1 MPPTQERRQQ
11 PIQPQVKSMPIFSPP
26 SLQSRWRLAIG
37 WLAVSTLCYGAG
49 FPLGFALGGTL
60 LWGWVVA
67 GFGMG
72 LLQWMLLIHVLPRP
86 GWFALSGGAGLVLG
100 VGGGFL
106 IGNLVLQSWGL
117 APAFG
122 AIGALV
128 GLPVGVTQWL
138 ALRQQ
143 TAKSIWWIPANV
155 LGYTGG
161 LLAGG
166 QVPAVFPF
174 ASTVIFGPE
183 FGLTIGFTVG
193 VVTGITLLF
202 ILAQTAAAGPLPEQ
216 LLEDIELGSV
226 KDEIQS

>member
-1 MPPTQERRQQ
+1 MHF
-11 PIQPQVKSMPIFSPP
+11 FSP
-26 SLQSRWRLAIG
+26 LTLKTRWRLAIG
-37 WLAVSTLCYGAG
+37 WPVVSTLCYGAG

-67 GFGMG
+67 GIG
-72 LLQWMLLIHVLPRP
+72 LGVLQWVLLIHLLPRP

-106 IGNLVLQSWGL
+106 VAVPVFQSWGL

-122 AIGALV
+122 VIGALV
-128 GLPVGVTQWL
+128 GLSVGVAQWL
-138 ALRQQ
+138 ALREQ
-143 TAKSIWWIPANV
+143 AANSIWWIPANI

-161 LLAGG
+161 LLAGW

-174 ASTVIFGPE
+174 GRTVIFGPE

-193 VVTGITLLF
+193 AVTGITLLF
-202 ILAQTAAAGPLPEQ
+202 LLSQPAATNPLPEQ

-226 KDEIQS
+226 QDEIQS

>member
-1 MPPTQERRQQ
+1 MVKPMP
-11 PIQPQVKSMPIFSPP
+11 FLSPGP
-26 SLQSRWRLAIG
+26 LKTSRRLAVG
-37 WLAVSTLCYGAG
+37 WLAANTLCYGAG

-60 LWGWVVA
+60 LWGWA
-67 GFGMG
+67 GAGIG
-72 LLQWMLLIHVLPRP
+72 LGVLQWLLLAHHLNRP

-106 IGNLVLQSWGL
+106 VAYPVFQAWGI

-128 GLPVGVTQWL
+128 GLSVGVVQWL
-138 ALRQQ
+138 ALRQP
-143 TAKSIWWIPANV
+143 AANSIWWIPANI

-166 QVPAVFPF
+166 QVPEVFPF
-174 ASTVIFGPE
+174 ARTVIFGPE

-193 VVTGITLLF
+193 AVTGITLLF
-202 ILAQTAAAGPLPEQ
+202 ILTQPAATAPLPEQ

-226 KDEIQS
+226 QDEI

>member
-1 MPPTQERRQQ
+1 MPL
-11 PIQPQVKSMPIFSPP
+11 FSPL
-26 SLQSRWRLAIG
+26 SLKTRWRWAIG

-67 GFGMG
+67 GIG
-72 LLQWMLLIHVLPRP
+72 LGVLQWLLLIHLLPRP

-106 IGNLVLQSWGL
+106 VAYPILQAWGL

-128 GLPVGVTQWL
+128 GLSVGVTQWL

-143 TAKSIWWIPANV
+143 AAKSILWIPANM
-155 LGYTGG
+155 LGYTGA
-161 LLAGG
+161 LLAGW
-166 QVPAVFPF
+166 QVPQVFPF
-174 ASTVIFGPE
+174 ARTVIFGPE
-183 FGLTIGFTVG
+183 FGVTIGFTVG
-193 VVTGITLLF
+193 AVTGITLLF
-202 ILAQTAAAGPLPEQ
+202 ILPRPAATAPLPGQ
-216 LLEDIELGSV
+216 LLADIELGSV
-226 KDEIQS
+226 QDEIQS

>member
-1 MPPTQERRQQ
+1 MPFFNPL
-11 PIQPQVKSMPIFSPP
+11 PIKT
-26 SLQSRWRLAIG
+26 RWRWAIG
-37 WLAVSTLCYGAG
+37 WLAVSTLCYGVG

-67 GFGMG
+67 GIG
-72 LLQWMLLIHVLPRP
+72 LGVLQWVLLIHLLPRP

-106 IGNLVLQSWGL
+106 VASSVLQSWGL

-128 GLPVGVTQWL
+128 GLSVGVTQWL

-143 TAKSIWWIPANV
+143 TARSIWWIPANI

-161 LLAGG
+161 LLAGW
-166 QVPAVFPF
+166 QVPEIFPL
-174 ASTVIFGPE
+174 ARNVIFGPE
-183 FGLTIGFTVG
+183 FGITIGFTVG
-193 VVTGITLLF
+193 AITGITLLF
-202 ILAQTAAAGPLPEQ
+202 ILPQTAATAPLPEH
-216 LLEDIELGSV
+216 LLGDVRLGSV
-226 KDEIQS
+226 QDEIQS

>member
-1 MPPTQERRQQ
+1 MPL
-11 PIQPQVKSMPIFSPP
+11 FSPLP
-26 SLQSRWRLAIG
+26 LKTRWRLGVG

-60 LWGWVVA
+60 LWGWVAA
-67 GFGMG
+67 GIG
-72 LLQWMLLIHVLPRP
+72 LGILQWLLLIHLLPRP

-106 IGNLVLQSWGL
+106 VAYPVLQAWGL

-128 GLPVGVTQWL
+128 GLSVGTTQWL

-143 TAKSIWWIPANV
+143 AAKSIWWIPANI

-161 LLAGG
+161 LLAGW
-166 QVPAVFPF
+166 QVPEVFPF
-174 ASTVIFGPE
+174 ARTVIFGPE
-183 FGLTIGFTVG
+183 FGVTIGLFMG
-193 VVTGITLLF
+193 AVTGITLLF
-202 ILAQTAAAGPLPEQ
+202 ILAQTAATASFPEQ
-216 LLEDIELGSV
+216 LLGDVRLGRV
-226 KDEIQS
+226 QDEIQS

>member
-1 MPPTQERRQQ
+1 MLF
-11 PIQPQVKSMPIFSPP
+11 FS
-26 SLQSRWRLAIG
+26 SLHLKGRWRWATG

-67 GFGMG
+67 GIG
-72 LLQWMLLIHVLPRP
+72 LGVLQWVLLIHLLPRP

-106 IGNLVLQSWGL
+106 VANSVFQAWGL

-122 AIGALV
+122 AIGVLI
-128 GLPVGVTQWL
+128 GLSVGVTQWL

-143 TAKSIWWIPANV
+143 AAKSIWWIPANI

-161 LLAGG
+161 LLAGW
-166 QVPAVFPF
+166 QVPEIFPF
-174 ASTVIFGPE
+174 ARTVIFGPE
-183 FGLTIGFTVG
+183 FGITIGFTVG
-193 VVTGITLLF
+193 AITGITLLI
-202 ILAQTAAAGPLPEQ
+202 ILPQPAATATLPEQ
-216 LLEDIELGSV
+216 LLGDVRLGSV
-226 KDEIQS
+226 QDEIQS

>member
-1 MPPTQERRQQ
+1 MPFFT
-11 PIQPQVKSMPIFSPP
+11 P
-26 SLQSRWRLAIG
+26 SSYKTRWRLAVG

-67 GFGMG
+67 GIG
-72 LLQWMLLIHVLPRP
+72 LGILQWMLLIRVLPRP

-106 IGNLVLQSWGL
+106 VANSVFQAWGL

-128 GLPVGVTQWL
+128 GLSVGVAQWL

-143 TAKSIWWIPANV
+143 AAKSIWWIPANL

-161 LLAGG
+161 LLAGW
-166 QVPAVFPF
+166 QVPEVFPL
-174 ASTVIFGPE
+174 ASGVIFGPE
-183 FGLTIGFTVG
+183 FGVAIGFTVG
-193 VVTGITLLF
+193 VVTGLTLLF
-202 ILAQTAAAGPLPEQ
+202 ILAQPAADAPLPEQ
-216 LLEDIELGSV
+216 LLEDIELGGV
-226 KDEIQS
+226 QDEIQS

>member
-1 MPPTQERRQQ
+1 MPF
-11 PIQPQVKSMPIFSPP
+11 FSPLP
-26 SLQSRWRLAIG
+26 IKTRWRWAIG

-67 GFGMG
+67 GIG
-72 LLQWMLLIHVLPRP
+72 LGVLQWVLLIHLLPRP

-106 IGNLVLQSWGL
+106 VASSVLQSWGL

-128 GLPVGVTQWL
+128 GLSVGVAQWL

-143 TAKSIWWIPANV
+143 TAKGIWWIPANI

-161 LLAGG
+161 LLAGW
-166 QVPAVFPF
+166 QVPEIFPF

-183 FGLTIGFTVG
+183 FGITIGFTVG
-193 VVTGITLLF
+193 AITGITLLF
-202 ILAQTAAAGPLPEQ
+202 ILPQTAATAPLPEQ
-216 LLEDIELGSV
+216 LLGDVSLGSV
-226 KDEIQS
+226 QDEIQS

>member
-1 MPPTQERRQQ
+1 MPF
-11 PIQPQVKSMPIFSPP
+11 FSPLP
-26 SLQSRWRLAIG
+26 IKTRWRWAIG

-67 GFGMG
+67 GIG
-72 LLQWMLLIHVLPRP
+72 LGVLQWVLLIHLLPRP

-106 IGNLVLQSWGL
+106 VASSVLQSWGL

-128 GLPVGVTQWL
+128 GLSVGVAQWL

-143 TAKSIWWIPANV
+143 TAKGIWWIPANI

-161 LLAGG
+161 LLAGW
-166 QVPAVFPF
+166 QVPEISPF

-183 FGLTIGFTVG
+183 FGITIGFTVG
-193 VVTGITLLF
+193 AITGITLLF
-202 ILAQTAAAGPLPEQ
+202 ILPQTAATAPLPEQ
-216 LLEDIELGSV
+216 LLGDVSLGSV
-226 KDEIQS
+226 QDEIQS